1 MRNENMLSYLQKLIM
16 GNYDCQQILTVETR
30 YVFVW
35 YASMEDGVENGH
47 SWNLRP
53 LFISQG
59 ILTVTNISYFPMCC
73 GYQGFES
80 ERVIVNTDHYHY
92 TRRSFN
98 IHVKRCRLS
107 KVLNCFSEI
116 CVGIQI
122 MYPQPLE
129 VFQNKLFNVIKVVAC
144 RLYFLFCFRT
154 NRRRSEILNLFY
166 FYTLCIMRK
175 IQVCMGSCMN
185 LYFNP
190 YFIGDPY
197 CLFTQLSGQ

>member
-1 MRNENMLSYLQKLIM
+1 MRNEKMLNYLQKLIM
-16 GNYDCQQILTVETR
+16 GNYDCQQILRVETR
-30 YVFVW
+30 YVFVQ
-35 YASMEDGVENGH
+35 YSSMEDGVENGH

-53 LFISQG
+53 LFIYQG
-59 ILTVTNISYFPMCC
+59 ILTVTNISYFHMCC

-80 ERVIVNTDHYHY
+80 ERVIVNTDYYHY

-116 CVGIQI
+116 CVNSNHVPIAPRG
-122 MYPQPLE
+122 
-129 VFQNKLFNVIKVVAC
+129 FQNKLFNVNKVVAC
-144 RLYFLFCFRT
+144 RSYFLFCFRT

-166 FYTLCIMRK
+166 FYTLCIMRE

-190 YFIGDPY
+190 YFISDPY
-197 CLFTQLSGQ
+197 CWFIQLSG